1 MYLLIHEGISQN
13 GDFNKPVFLLSYFES
28 LDNAI
33 NAINE
38 NVEAQKRL
46 EQHVKIETYDCIK
59 EHIHM
64 TDEYFRFYDIIYA
77 TYVLNEIS
85 NYLSK
90 RFIIEV

>member
-1 MYLLIHEGISQN
+1 MYLLVHEGISQN
-13 GDFNKPVFLLSYFES
+13 GDFNKPVFTINCFES

-33 NAINE
+33 NTINE

-46 EQHVKIETYDCIK
+46 EQHVKIDTYDCIK

-64 TDEYFRFYDIIYA
+64 TDEYFKFYNIIYA